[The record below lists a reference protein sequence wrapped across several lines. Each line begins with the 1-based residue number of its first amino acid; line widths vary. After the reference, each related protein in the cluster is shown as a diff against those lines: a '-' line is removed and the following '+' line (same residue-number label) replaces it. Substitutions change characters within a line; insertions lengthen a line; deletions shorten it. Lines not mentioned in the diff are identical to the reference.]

1 MSDLKRIQPERYL
14 RLLGL
19 AVDPEL
25 PLLLVDAQGGVVWS
39 SEPGCSLS
47 GAAALVAERGD
58 QIAEAEGADDLMFEL
73 PDGASLLG
81 KVLQGAT
88 EPAGWVITAVARDG
102 DSSKCRAALSEIA
115 GCVSRELALESEL
128 EGFADELQERN
139 EEVQI
144 IYSFDTANLSTE
156 NGLGAIDAMLDALA
170 SGLSLELAALV
181 RREHAPRMCT
191 AHALSPMPDLD
202 LVTTQLRNQLLR
214 FITTRPRSLVLNDP
228 DAELRRHLFHT
239 LPHRLLACP
248 ITNGQRV
255 EGMIVLLRHPDRPG
269 FTQSEVNLATAV
281 AQQSALIL
289 QNAEMVEQMRRFGHQ
304 MAGALITAVEAK
316 DPYTRGHSQR
326 VQAIS
331 VKLAESLEMEEADIE
346 DIYWGALLHDIGKIG
361 VPDAILCKNGS
372 LTDDEYVF
380 IQEHPEQSFEIM
392 RHIEYLRPG
401 ALDGARYHQERYDG
415 RGYPHGMAGNKIP
428 RNARVIAVADTYDAI
443 TTSRSYRAASD
454 HDEAMAEIV
463 RVGGSQLDPDLV
475 EGFEKLCRRGT
486 HWLNQITS
494 QRGD

>member
-1 MSDLKRIQPERYL
+1 MSELKRIQPERYR

-25 PLLLVDAQGGVVWS
+25 PLLLVDAQGQVVWT
-39 SEPGCSLS
+39 SEPGCSRS
-47 GAAALVAERGD
+47 GAAALIADRVDE
-58 QIAEAEGADDLMFEL
+58 IAEAEGLEDLMFEL
-73 PDGASLLG
+73 PEGAALMG
-81 KVLQGAT
+81 KVLQGTT
-88 EPAGWVITAVARDG
+88 EPAGWVVTAIGRDG
-102 DSSKCRAALSEIA
+102 DSSRCREALSEIA
-115 GCVSRELALESEL
+115 GCVSRELSLESEI
-128 EGFADELQERN
+128 EGFAGELQERN

-144 IYSFDTANLSTE
+144 IYSFDTANLSTD
-156 NGLGAIDAMLDALA
+156 NGLGAIDAMLDSLA

-181 RREHAPRMCT
+181 RSEHAPRICT
-191 AHALSPMPDLD
+191 AHALAPIPDLD
-202 LVTTQLRNQLLR
+202 LITTQLRNRLLR
-214 FITTRPRSLVLNDP
+214 FIATRPRSLVLNDP
-228 DAELRRHLFHT
+228 DAELRGHLFHT

-248 ITNGQRV
+248 IMNAQHV
-255 EGMIVLLRHPDRPG
+255 EGMIVLLRHADRPG
-269 FTQSEVNLATAV
+269 FTQSEVNLANAV

-331 VKLAESLEMEEADIE
+331 VKLAESLELEEADIE
-346 DIYWGALLHDIGKIG
+346 DVYWGSLLHDIGKIG

-372 LTDDEYVF
+372 LTEDEYVF

-401 ALDGARYHQERYDG
+401 ALDGARFHQERYDG
-415 RGYPHGMAGNKIP
+415 RGYPHGRAGKKIP
-428 RNARVIAVADTYDAI
+428 LNARVIAVADTYDAI

-454 HDEAMAEIV
+454 HEDALAEIV

-486 HWLNQITS
+486 NWLNQITS